1 MSNPRNEFELPSAG
15 SAPVVDVRASVMA
28 ELRAR
33 RSPAARRAEAAVW
46 VGLVA
51 AATVLAFLAYDAVSD
66 PFGPVMASVSG
77 EGV

>member
-15 SAPVVDVRASVMA
+15 RAPVVDVRASVMA

-46 VGLVA
+46 VGLIA
-51 AATVLAFLAYDAVSD
+51 AAAVLAFLAYDAVSD
-66 PFGPVMASVSG
+66 PFGPVIASVSG

>member
-46 VGLVA
+46 VGLIA
-51 AATVLAFLAYDAVSD
+51 AAAVLAFLAYDAVSD

>member
-15 SAPVVDVRASVMA
+15 SAPVVDVRASVLA

-46 VGLVA
+46 VGLIA
-51 AATVLAFLAYDAVSD
+51 AAAVLAFLAYDAVSD

>member
-1 MSNPRNEFELPSAG
+1 MNNPRNEFELPSAG
-15 SAPVVDVRASVMA
+15 SAPVVDVRASVLA

-46 VGLVA
+46 VGLIA
-51 AATVLAFLAYDAVSD
+51 AAAVLAFLAYDAVSD
-66 PFGPVMASVSG
+66 PFGPVMASVNG